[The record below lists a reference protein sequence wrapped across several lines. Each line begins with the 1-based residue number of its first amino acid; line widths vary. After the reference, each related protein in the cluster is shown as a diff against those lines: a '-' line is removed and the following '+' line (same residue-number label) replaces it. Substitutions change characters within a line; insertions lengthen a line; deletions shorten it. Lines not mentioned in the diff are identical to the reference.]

1 MKKKLSII
9 ACLLLGMTAV
19 YAQHQ
24 VNPFFDAMGMARIQT
39 VEYSGTHD
47 TLVTVDH
54 RMDDII
60 WSRVIYRIIDLRY
73 KQNYQL
79 YFPTKPDDPNYRN
92 LLKVIADAIVDGLPI
107 YEKNGETIK
116 PNDFKVTD
124 PMTKVQI
131 PMAYFIEDPT
141 QDYSQDDT
149 HYDIA
154 SSSDMLLHY
163 DTISNTMEV
172 NSYAFEDLS
181 KNQIKYLIQE
191 IVMFDTHT
199 SRLHTKIMAIA
210 PLNSDLIRTKDNVMA
225 ALRESITFWI
235 PYDALRP
242 YLALQ
247 YIIPSQNETK
257 RVTFDDF
264 FQKRLYSSYI
274 VGEGNMYNRF
284 IPEYS
289 QGEEDI
295 KKEQA
300 RIEYELL
307 TFEQDLWEY

>member
-289 QGEEDI
+289 QEEEDI